1 MGEDTLVLSGRLL
14 LPGSPSAAVASAPAG
29 EPLVFTLLVAISV
42 ILLILLARPFLELLP
57 SLADSIFRAR
67 GSTALENSVRQSRD
81 RSLIA
86 LALLLPLLLL
96 AYRYRLYDPQWVRDL
111 SPSLRLGAIAAVLAG
126 WLILR
131 QLLYVWL
138 RPRRRY
144 DFYSL
149 AHRSGYTFFILLMM
163 LMILTAGILAIF
175 GSNDFTVRS
184 FLYIE
189 MAVLYLLFLIRRSQI
204 LSLSCS
210 HLLSFLYLC
219 ALDLIP
225 TGLLIVSAAV
235 L

>member
-14 LPGSPSAAVASAPAG
+14 LPESPSQAVAEAPVG
-29 EPLVFTLLVAISV
+29 DPLVFTLLVGLSV
-42 ILLILLARPFLELLP
+42 VLLILLARPFLELLP
-57 SLADSIFRAR
+57 FLADSIFRAR

-96 AYRYRLYDPQWVRDL
+96 SYRYRLYDPQWVRDL
-111 SPSLRLGAIAAVLAG
+111 SPSLRLGAIAAALGG
-126 WLILR
+126 WLLLR
-131 QLLYVWL
+131 QLLYFWL
-138 RPRRRY
+138 RPRRRN
-144 DFYSL
+144 DFYRL
-149 AHRSGYTFFILLMM
+149 AHRSGYTFFILLMV